1 MENLNREPAIKTTLM
16 FKEMQVE
23 INKINI
29 NMAELQKDIAYIKV
43 STEKND
49 QAHKEIME
57 KIDSFKTEAGTF
69 YYKKGTDISHR
80 VDGPAREW
88 SDGDKEW
95 WINGQLHRED
105 GPAVEYSNGTKQYW
119 INGELHREDGPA
131 FPALA
136 GRGS

>member
-43 STEKND
+43 SSEKND

-57 KIDSFKTEAGTF
+57 KIDAFIEVAEQRYAAKEEHKEVI
-69 YYKKGTDISHR
+69 KKI
-80 VDGPAREW
+80 
-88 SDGDKEW
+88 
-95 WINGQLHRED
+95 ED
-105 GPAVEYSNGTKQYW
+105 LDEK
-119 INGELHREDGPA
+119 
-131 FPALA
+131 
-136 GRGS
+136 